1 MNVPHPI
8 PLILLGS
15 VLLLPVGCGEEAGE
29 GDPAP
34 APGVSAP
41 QEPARDAVLPV
52 ESWTLSET
60 PILEIGVREGPDEYQ
75 LHRVMGSLR
84 LEDGRVVVLNA
95 GSRELRY
102 FDPGGRFLSSVGSRG
117 EGPGE
122 FEAPVSLR
130 RTAEGDVQVWDRD
143 LLRGSIF
150 EPDGAFR
157 ESFHLLATRE
167 EMFPGDD
174 WLLGQNWIVS
184 PVPPGARDPIRRAVE
199 RMPAPDSVGIL
210 RLVLVTPLGRIWS
223 PRQRPPTDTPVEWT
237 VYDLQGRTVAH
248 VTTPARFQ
256 PHEIGEDYITGLY
269 QDEMDVDYVRLY
281 RLIRPAGSP
290 PGPGLDLTERP
301 TSEAEAPPP
310 PSQEV
315 LVGLRSLVKSLASL
329 EEIYYSE
336 NYTYTTDL
344 QSLFAGSRARVP
356 QGLQVDILFAGAEG
370 WAGMVTHPE
379 SGGRCVLAYGFF
391 VPMGWQPG
399 SVICL

>member
-1 MNVPHPI
+1 MHVAHRYL
-8 PLILLGS
+8 LIVFGS
-15 VLLLPVGCGEEAGE
+15 VALLPVGCREKAGE
-29 GDPAP
+29 GDQAP
-34 APGVSAP
+34 APGVSSL
-41 QEPARDAVLPV
+41 QEPPPDVVLPV
-52 ESWTLSET
+52 ETWTLSDA
-60 PILEIGVREGPDEYQ
+60 PILEIGVREEPEEYQ

-84 LEDGRVVVLNA
+84 LEDGRIVVLNA

-102 FDPGGRFLSSVGSRG
+102 FDPGGRFLLSVGHRG

-122 FEAPVSLR
+122 FESPVSLR
-130 RTAEGDVQVWDRD
+130 RTVEGDLQVWDRG

-174 WLLGQNWIVS
+174 WLLGRNWIVS

-199 RMPAPDSVGIL
+199 RMPAPDSAGIL
-210 RLVLVTPLGRIWS
+210 RLILVTPQGRIWS
-223 PRQRPPTDTPVEWT
+223 PRQRPPTDAPVEWS
-237 VYDLQGRTVAH
+237 VYDLEGRTVAH

-269 QDEMDVDYVRLY
+269 QDELDVDYVRLY

-301 TSEAEAPPP
+301 MPEAEAPSP
-310 PSQEV
+310 PSPEV
-315 LVGLRSLVKSLASL
+315 LAGIRSMVKSLASL
-329 EEIYYSE
+329 EEIHYSE

-344 QSLFAGSRARVP
+344 QALLAGSRARIP
-356 QGLQVDILFAGAEG
+356 QGLQVDILFAGTEG